1 MSNLLN
7 DIKTE
12 IRKAKQSWKQQR
24 RLFKEHET
32 DITELI
38 NELDLSTA
46 SSARMDCDTEDINFY
61 VSGKTDV
68 IKEIFRAFR
77 KLGYEPS
84 SRPEAK
90 PQSSFTCY
98 FHQDGKPTFYLSF
111 ASTLCKRVKVG
122 TKMQEVDIYETVC
135 E

>member
-1 MSNLLN
+1 MSNLLSE
-7 DIKTE
+7 IKAG
-12 IRKAKQSWKQQR
+12 IRDAKRSWKQQR
-24 RLFKEHET
+24 RLFKEHEA
-32 DITELI
+32 DITEVVEEI
-38 NELDLSTA
+38 DLSKA
-46 SSARMDCDTEDINFY
+46 SSARMDCDTEDVNFY

-68 IKEIFRAFR
+68 LKEVFRTFR

-90 PQSSFTCY
+90 PQSNFTCY
-98 FHQDGKPTFYLSF
+98 FHKDGKPTFYLSF
-111 ASTLCKRVKVG
+111 SSTLCKRVKVG